1 MKTLFA
7 SMVLLINLNLWA
19 QDVNEADLFG
29 DPSALVVESSTI
41 ATMDSTPPRGLQASG
56 NVTAQGAA
64 LFKRDTTHPTLT
76 SQMVASLYLDAR
88 SPDGTKA
95 FAAIEGK
102 YLADSSSQHAY
113 LRELFLDFDLKE
125 HLYLRAGKQ
134 VLQWGRCYFWN
145 PSDLINV
152 ERKSFVERA
161 GSLEGVYGLRT
172 HIPFGTRANLYGFW
186 DIDGAQEFSQS
197 KGAFKAEIVMGGT
210 ETALSIWKR
219 QGLDPVLAWDL
230 SSRIGR
236 WNLAA
241 EAAFFPESFMTR
253 YRVIQDTLYETPSK
267 AFTPRAVISI
277 GRSFDILE
285 VQERLRVQ
293 YELYY
298 NGLGYDE
305 NPTADSRWYSWHT
318 PQQGLR
324 YGPKALWLYQ
334 TEQVAPYAI
343 GRYYAAFFTTFSR
356 VFLQDLGF
364 LCNGVMNLVDRS
376 YMLAT
381 GFEYSTLNNLALQ
394 ALLVRTHGPY
404 PAEMTYSGLE
414 WQIQLSAQYSF

>member
-1 MKTLFA
+1 MIALMIC
-7 SMVLLINLNLWA
+7 MVLLCNLNLWA

-29 DPSALVVESSTI
+29 DPSALVVESSTLPP
-41 ATMDSTPPRGLQASG
+41 MDSTPPQGLQASG
-56 NVTAQGAA
+56 SVTAQGAA
-64 LFKRDTTHPTLT
+64 IFMRNSANPTLT
-76 SQMVASLYLDAR
+76 SQMVASLFLDAR

-102 YLADSSSQHAY
+102 YLADSSSQNAY
-113 LRELFLDFDLKE
+113 LRELFLDFDLRKMV
-125 HLYLRAGKQ
+125 YLRAGKQ

-161 GSLEGVYGLRT
+161 GPLEGVYGLRT
-172 HIPFGTRANLYGFW
+172 HFPFGTRANLYGFW
-186 DIDGAQEFSQS
+186 DIDGAQEFTQT
-197 KGAFKAEIVMGGT
+197 KGALKAEILLGGT

-219 QGLDPVLAWDL
+219 QGLDPVFAWDL
-230 SSRIGR
+230 SSQIGR
-236 WNLAA
+236 WNLSA
-241 EAAFFPESFMTR
+241 EAAFFPESFLTR
-253 YRVIQDTLYETPSK
+253 YRVIQDTLYATPNK

-305 NPTADSRWYSWHT
+305 NPVADSHWYSWQT
-318 PQQGLR
+318 EQQGFR

-334 TEQVAPYAI
+334 SGQIAPYSI
-343 GRYYAAFFTTFSR
+343 GRYYAAFFTTFAR
-356 VFLQDLGF
+356 VFHQDLGF

-376 YMLAT
+376 YMLAA
-381 GFEYSTLNNLALQ
+381 GLEYTTLNNLTLQ
-394 ALLVRTHGPY
+394 SLLVRTHGPY
-404 PAEMTYSGLE
+404 PAEMTYAGQE